1 MFKFCLGLVPALF
14 LLVACTEESKS
25 VALPQSAPLQ
35 GSSVQVVKV
44 QHILIG
50 FAGSI
55 PGKKIERSPEEAKRL
70 AEDLFAQAQAAPDKF
85 EDLVR
90 AKSDDQVPGIY
101 ELVDFGKAPHEGQF
115 SRGTMVQG
123 FGDLAFR
130 LKPGEIGLVAFD
142 SKKSPFGFHIMK
154 RLAP

>member
-1 MFKFCLGLVPALF
+1 MRNAFLRLLPVLILVS
-14 LLVACTEESKS
+14 ACTEESKTT
-25 VALPQSAPLQ
+25 AIPQSAPLQ
-35 GSSVQVVKV
+35 SSSAQIVKV

-55 PGKKIERSPEEAKRL
+55 PGKKIERTPEQAKAL
-70 AEDLFAQAQAAPDKF
+70 AEDLFRQATASPDKF

-115 SRGTMVQG
+115 SRATMVQG

-130 LKPGEIGLVAFD
+130 LKPGEIGMVSFD
-142 SKKSPFGFHIMK
+142 EKKSPFGFHIMK

>member
-1 MFKFCLGLVPALF
+1 MNRFILLTAPILLF
-14 LLVACTEESKS
+14 TSACTEEAKKTS
-25 VALPQSAPLQ
+25 LPAPAPLQ
-35 GSSVQVVKV
+35 ATQGEAIKI

-55 PGKKIERSPEEAKRL
+55 PGKKIERTPEEAKRL
-70 AEDLFAQAQAAPDKF
+70 AEDLFNQAKTSPDKF
-85 EDLVR
+85 EELVR

-101 ELVDFGKAPHEGQF
+101 ELVDYGRAPREGQF
-115 SRGTMVQG
+115 SRATMVQG

-130 LKPGEIGLVAFD
+130 LKPGEVGLLEFNE
-142 SKKSPFGFHIMK
+142 KRSPFGFHIMK

>member
-1 MFKFCLGLVPALF
+1 MLKITYLVLPILI
-14 LLVACTEESKS
+14 LLSACSEEAKKTP
-25 VALPQSAPLQ
+25 LPSPTPLQ
-35 GSSVQVVKV
+35 SSRAEAVRV

-50 FAGSI
+50 FSGSI
-55 PGKKIERSPEEAKRL
+55 PGKKIERTPEEAKRL
-70 AEDLFAQAQAAPDKF
+70 AEDLLNQAKITPEKF

-101 ELVDFGKAPHEGQF
+101 ELVDFGKAPFEGQF
-115 SRGTMVQG
+115 SRSTMVQG

-130 LKPGEIGLVAFD
+130 LKPGEIGLVNFD
-142 SKKSPFGFHIMK
+142 AKKSPFGFHIMK